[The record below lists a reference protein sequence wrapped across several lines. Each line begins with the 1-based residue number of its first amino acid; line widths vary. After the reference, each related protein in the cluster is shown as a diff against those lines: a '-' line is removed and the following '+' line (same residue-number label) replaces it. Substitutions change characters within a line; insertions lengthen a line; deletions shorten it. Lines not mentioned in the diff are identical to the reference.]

1 MTRDLYELLGV
12 QRDAT
17 ADEIHAAFRK
27 LSKLHHPDKG
37 GDPEEFRLMKLADE
51 VLTDPERRAR
61 YDTTGDTGDNGSPD
75 QIKADAL
82 ATLAQVLGMAIE
94 APVPMFGGEPDIVKT
109 MRDILLAKK
118 LEIVS
123 DKSRFGSKVVKLQKI
138 KNKITVK
145 SGENHLAAVLQSQI
159 EHLNNNI
166 TQAERAIEIA
176 KVALKDLERYM
187 FEVDKAPPLLMQPGQ
202 FGSFVNLGNFE

>member
-12 QRDAT
+12 PRDAT

-94 APVPMFGGEPDIVKT
+94 APVPMIGVEPDIVKT

-166 TQAERAIEIA
+166 IQAERAIKIA
-176 KVALKDLERYM
+176 KVALEDLERYM
-187 FEVDKAPPLLMQPGQ
+187 FEVDKAPPLLMQPGR
-202 FGSFVNLGNFE
+202 FGGFVNLGNFE